1 MHHNISKSSRVM
13 VKKGKKGGMGEEKG
27 PREGEAADLFN
38 GISLVLVGLIHI
50 IPPRSSSRLGRS
62 TAWPCR
68 RSGGRGSTMTCPDL
82 ILPMPLLSHLSMQHW
97 CKEAEGS
104 GPDVRSVAQPRRP
117 EFGIVSWGAPDHV
130 LMQAMAEC

>member
-50 IPPRSSSRLGRS
+50 IPPRSSS
-62 TAWPCR
+62 
-68 RSGGRGSTMTCPDL
+68 
-82 ILPMPLLSHLSMQHW
+82 
-97 CKEAEGS
+97 
-104 GPDVRSVAQPRRP
+104 
-117 EFGIVSWGAPDHV
+117 SWG
-130 LMQAMAEC
+130 